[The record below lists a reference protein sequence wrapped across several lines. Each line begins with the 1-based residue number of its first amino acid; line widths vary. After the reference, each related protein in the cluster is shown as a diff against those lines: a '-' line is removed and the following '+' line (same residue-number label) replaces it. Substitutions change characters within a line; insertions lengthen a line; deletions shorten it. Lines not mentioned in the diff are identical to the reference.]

1 VTAPERL
8 GDCAP
13 GDRVYLRGVPAVLVV
28 LNDEEGA
35 VARGRVP
42 LLDPK
47 TLSLVTALPST
58 RLGGWQPAE
67 RLCDD

>member
-1 VTAPERL
+1 
-8 GDCAP
+8 
-13 GDRVYLRGVPAVLVV
+13 VLVV

>member
-1 VTAPERL
+1 
-8 GDCAP
+8 
-13 GDRVYLRGVPAVLVV
+13 VYLRGVPAVLVV

-42 LLDPK
+42 LLNPK

-67 RLCDD
+67 LEESRQGKYGMGVDY